1 MYGTCGINSR
11 SFNEVYEIYKV
22 HVTQGIIRKDSET
35 LHLRWL
41 LLRAVIGRWLLFS
54 MVQLR
59 LIVESETHWHN
70 NNKKT
75 IWCWWFFHWR
85 DKQCDV
91 RAMQRRFYFS
101 VCHVVLKMESDYNL
115 YCIHTFPLH
124 LSSKYGW
131 FTRVATTTVIT
142 MHGPQGGAR
151 APLNARC
158 SGWIYPKSDCFKQ
171 EKRLTSL
178 TGIYSM
184 DNINTDQEMHLA

>member
-1 MYGTCGINSR
+1 MKFTKSIKFTSR
-11 SFNEVYEIYKV
+11 KESLGRILKRFTFADYC
-22 HVTQGIIRKDSET
+22 SE
-35 LHLRWL
+35 LWL
-41 LLRAVIGRWLLFS
+41 DGDCFWWL
-54 MVQLR
+54 QLR
-59 LIVESETHWHN
+59 LIVESETKWHN

-75 IWCWWFFHWR
+75 IWCWCFFHWR

-91 RAMQRRFYFS
+91 RAMQWRFYFS
-101 VCHVVLKMESDYNL
+101 VCHDVLKMESDYNL

-131 FTRVATTTVIT
+131 FTRVATATVIT

-158 SGWIYPKSDCFKQ
+158 SGWIYPKLDCFKQ